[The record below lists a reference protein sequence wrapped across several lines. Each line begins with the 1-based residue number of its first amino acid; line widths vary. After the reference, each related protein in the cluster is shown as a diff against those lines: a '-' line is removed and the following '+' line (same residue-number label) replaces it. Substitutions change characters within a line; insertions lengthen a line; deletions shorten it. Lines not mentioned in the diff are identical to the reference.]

1 MDSVA
6 GATAA
11 LVPNNRSGT
20 PSKSPSHGS
29 RSKGR
34 KEQEEVEE
42 KKRTQNPWA
51 EYLNCVVAELSV
63 N

>member
-1 MDSVA
+1 MDSVDV
-6 GATAA
+6 ATSA
-11 LVPNNRSGT
+11 LVPNSHSGT

-34 KEQEEVEE
+34 KKQEEVEE
-42 KKRTQNPWA
+42 NKRDQNPWA

>member
-6 GATAA
+6 VAVSA

-29 RSKGR
+29 RRKGR
-34 KEQEEVEE
+34 KKQQEAEE
-42 KKRTQNPWA
+42 KRKQNPWA

>member
-6 GATAA
+6 VAVAA
-11 LVPNNRSGT
+11 LVPNSHRGT
-20 PSKSPSHGS
+20 PSKSPSLGS

-34 KEQEEVEE
+34 KKQQEGE
-42 KKRTQNPWA
+42 KKRKQNPWA